1 VQQTFLGYAM
11 AQLKKI
17 QTQRSWLL
25 NPPAK
30 KPAREDFGLPAHG
43 GTLSHDD
50 QNRIEQSIAEKL
62 RSYGV
67 DNVDM
72 PKPSRIALQERLD
85 AFYRDALSA
94 STDDIEER
102 MRAVATASLG
112 VPSEV
117 ASTLNAEKRYRAALK
132 HWDSYQTWKSQRN
145 PARAELE
152 RAHGYDTKHAMH
164 LVRLMRMGF
173 EVLKTGELR
182 VRRDDAE
189 QLSAIREGAL
199 SFHDLLAMAGEL
211 QQSMQDA
218 TATTELPHDVDYDRV
233 DALLANVLG

>member
-1 VQQTFLGYAM
+1 
-11 AQLKKI
+11 
-17 QTQRSWLL
+17 
-25 NPPAK
+25 
-30 KPAREDFGLPAHG
+30 
-43 GTLSHDD
+43 
-50 QNRIEQSIAEKL
+50 
-62 RSYGV
+62 
-67 DNVDM
+67 
-72 PKPSRIALQERLD
+72 
-85 AFYRDALSA
+85 
-94 STDDIEER
+94 
-102 MRAVATASLG
+102 
-112 VPSEV
+112 
-117 ASTLNAEKRYRAALK
+117 
-132 HWDSYQTWKSQRN
+132 
-145 PARAELE
+145 
-152 RAHGYDTKHAMH
+152 MH